1 MKRYI
6 YSAIQQAK
14 QNIAPAT
21 DEHSKNAFLVTVASY
36 AAKDVLGL
44 PNERLSCYSSVL
56 FDDNTCSDDEVLY
69 RMVEFA
75 MAEELA

>member
-1 MKRYI
+1 MKQYI

-21 DEHSKNAFLVTVASY
+21 PENKNEFLVTVASY

-44 PNERLSCYSSVL
+44 TSERLSCYSSVL

>member
-1 MKRYI
+1 MKQYI

-21 DEHSKNAFLVTVASY
+21 PENKNEFLVTVASY

-44 PNERLSCYSSVL
+44 TAERLSCYSLCAV
-56 FDDNTCSDDEVLY
+56 
-69 RMVEFA
+69 
-75 MAEELA
+75 